1 MYERSPLL
9 EKTELL
15 QERQIWLGFLS
26 IPDVSCFNAS
36 LLRYTL
42 QIHFV
47 FKKLILRKSKVQTSV
62 NYPMQSVLPSSS
74 CLNQELG

>member
-36 LLRYTL
+36 LSRYTL

-47 FKKLILRKSKVQTSV
+47 FKKLILRK
-62 NYPMQSVLPSSS
+62 
-74 CLNQELG
+74 

>member
-36 LLRYTL
+36 LSLYTL
-42 QIHFV
+42 QIYFV
-47 FKKLILRKSKVQTSV
+47 FKKLILRK
-62 NYPMQSVLPSSS
+62 
-74 CLNQELG
+74 